1 MFQELSAFLAHLASL
16 SLTLVGN
23 TDGTLTVTV
32 TPKGAKVAGALD
44 TPLSLTGTPAELD
57 AEFANILAS
66 YSAKRLSLAEQV
78 AATEAI
84 LEAAKNEATEKAKK
98 SIAKPS
104 KTVPA
109 KSAATGGADE
119 DDDRSDDDD
128 NNDSCSESATSES
141 SSTTTKPAATEAD
154 LWA

>member
-23 TDGTLTVTV
+23 PDGTLTVTV

-57 AEFANILAS
+57 EGFADILAS
-66 YSAKRLSLAEQV
+66 YSGKRLSLVEQF

-84 LEAAKNEATEKAKK
+84 LEAAKKEATEKAKK

-104 KTVPA
+104 KTVAA
-109 KSAATGGADE
+109 KSAATGEAD
-119 DDDRSDDDD
+119 DSSDDDNDDD
-128 NNDSCSESATSES
+128 NEGCSTATSES
-141 SSTTTKPAATEAD
+141 SSTTTKPAETEAD